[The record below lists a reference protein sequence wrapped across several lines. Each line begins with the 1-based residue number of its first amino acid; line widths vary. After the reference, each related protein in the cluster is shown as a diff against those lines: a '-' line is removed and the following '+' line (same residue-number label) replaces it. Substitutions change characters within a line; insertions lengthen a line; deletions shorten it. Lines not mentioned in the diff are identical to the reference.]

1 MVIIQQITDI
11 HIRQCRAAAF
21 NFIKAF
27 KINIGLVADLFAGNI
42 ALCPDEQKINSQC
55 PPVVVAKSLG
65 VICRVIFSNILAP
78 VLSLL
83 KQNHLWVKGGGAE
96 NCLDT
101 VMLIRPKAYITHSSV
116 GGYYCLNDVFRH
128 HNRPPDCRNYHKAKK
143 LICN

>member
-55 PPVVVAKSLG
+55 PPDSGCKSLG

-83 KQNHLWVKGGGAE
+83 KQNHLWVKGGGARK
-96 NCLDT
+96 LYVYSHAYST
-101 VMLIRPKAYITHSSV
+101 QGLISRT
-116 GGYYCLNDVFRH
+116 
-128 HNRPPDCRNYHKAKK
+128 PP
-143 LICN
+143 

>member
-55 PPVVVAKSLG
+55 PPDSGLQIFRGNLQSYFFKHFSSCFVIIKTKPPLG
-65 VICRVIFSNILAP
+65 
-78 VLSLL
+78 
-83 KQNHLWVKGGGAE
+83 
-96 NCLDT
+96 
-101 VMLIRPKAYITHSSV
+101 
-116 GGYYCLNDVFRH
+116 
-128 HNRPPDCRNYHKAKK
+128 
-143 LICN
+143 